1 MVAKTVVL
9 RQPYNRQIGN
19 SLISSPKGMD
29 VGGLIERHPPISDLI
44 FKDSM
49 LLENANVW
57 RSGAPT
63 ARIQDCSNRFMFNE
77 EAQKT
82 LTGVAKSK
90 LRRVLVVDDEIIN
103 RELLCRMLQRHGYQA
118 ESASDGIEAL
128 ALTKQFA
135 FDLVLLDVNMP
146 GMDGFECLRHLRERF
161 SVSELPIIMVTA
173 DLDREKMVQAFR
185 AGANDY
191 VTKPLDREIT
201 LARIATHTQ
210 LRASLLA
217 LRDSEERYALAAR
230 GSNDGLWDWDVLNN
244 QVYYSPRWKS
254 MLGYQEHEIDSS
266 VDEWLKRIHQDDR
279 HVFQEA
285 LFGAAGENEANFH
298 CEIRMVHRDGAYRW
312 MICRGVNVRDANGTV
327 YRMAGSLT
335 DITEGKV
342 GDALTGLP
350 NRLLFMDRLEHAIER
365 FQRHRNLH
373 FAVMF
378 LDLDNFKLINDSLGH
393 QAGDEFL
400 MTIAKRL
407 SNCLRQTDSVVRV
420 DSGFTLARHAGDE
433 FTILLEDLSSPEDAE
448 RVATRILREI
458 SEPLQIEN
466 QQLQPS
472 ASIGWTVCGD
482 GNLDPDD
489 LLREADTAMY
499 QAKSTGRNRAVRFDP
514 SMQHRATLR
523 LELENRL
530 RQAVANREFLL
541 HYQPLIS
548 IRNNE
553 VIGFESLVRW
563 QHPQRGVVFPGE
575 FITTAEEMGLII
587 PLGWQIA
594 EMACAQAALWQAQ
607 LPQLPFQITINF
619 SIKQFYQKEFLVS
632 FQEIVRKTGVRADC
646 LCIEVTES
654 MLMEKPEVIRPIL
667 FEIKK
672 MGVQIAIDDFGTG
685 YSSLAYLHRFPLDTL
700 KIDRSFVKEVLASQ
714 ENHQIVRTIVEL
726 GKTLGM
732 KVVAEGIETA
742 DQRERLLDMGCEFAQ
757 GYFWSPPVPA
767 AQAFQMLRA
776 SSLPSMTS
784 LAARSLDPATHSL
797 DAFTASH

>member
-1 MVAKTVVL
+1 
-9 RQPYNRQIGN
+9 
-19 SLISSPKGMD
+19 
-29 VGGLIERHPPISDLI
+29 
-44 FKDSM
+44 M
-49 LLENANVW
+49 LLENADVW

-63 ARIQDCSNRFMFNE
+63 ARIQDCSKRFMFNE

-128 ALTKQFA
+128 ALTNQFA

-279 HVFQEA
+279 QVFQEA
-285 LFGAAGENEANFH
+285 LFGATGENEANFH

-420 DSGFTLARHAGDE
+420 DSGFTLARHAVTSLRFCSKIFRVRRMLNELRLVSCGKSASHCRSRTSS
-433 FTILLEDLSSPEDAE
+433 FSHLLVLVGRFVVMGTSIQTTYCEKPTLPCIRRSRLAEIAPCDSIQVCNIERHCVLSW
-448 RVATRILREI
+448 RIDYDKRLR
-458 SEPLQIEN
+458 IEN
-466 QQLQPS
+466 S
-472 ASIGWTVCGD
+472 
-482 GNLDPDD
+482 
-489 LLREADTAMY
+489 Y
-499 QAKSTGRNRAVRFDP
+499 ST
-514 SMQHRATLR
+514 
-523 LELENRL
+523 
-530 RQAVANREFLL
+530 
-541 HYQPLIS
+541 IS
-548 IRNNE
+548 HLSR
-553 VIGFESLVRW
+553 
-563 QHPQRGVVFPGE
+563 
-575 FITTAEEMGLII
+575 
-587 PLGWQIA
+587 
-594 EMACAQAALWQAQ
+594 
-607 LPQLPFQITINF
+607 
-619 SIKQFYQKEFLVS
+619 Y
-632 FQEIVRKTGVRADC
+632 EI
-646 LCIEVTES
+646 
-654 MLMEKPEVIRPIL
+654 M
-667 FEIKK
+667 
-672 MGVQIAIDDFGTG
+672 
-685 YSSLAYLHRFPLDTL
+685 
-700 KIDRSFVKEVLASQ
+700 RS
-714 ENHQIVRTIVEL
+714 
-726 GKTLGM
+726 
-732 KVVAEGIETA
+732 
-742 DQRERLLDMGCEFAQ
+742 
-757 GYFWSPPVPA
+757 
-767 AQAFQMLRA
+767 
-776 SSLPSMTS
+776 
-784 LAARSLDPATHSL
+784 
-797 DAFTASH
+797 